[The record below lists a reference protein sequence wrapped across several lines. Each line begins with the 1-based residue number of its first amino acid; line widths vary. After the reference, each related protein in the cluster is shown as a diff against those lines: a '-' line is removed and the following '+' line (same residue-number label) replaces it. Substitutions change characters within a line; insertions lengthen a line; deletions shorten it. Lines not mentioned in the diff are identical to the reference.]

1 MFELLYLCYR
11 LRYGKEVTSMK
22 FKFLVILLA
31 QEILEEN
38 ITINDVP
45 KKLQQLV
52 IVYIKENF
60 DIEITVDQE

>member
-1 MFELLYLCYR
+1 
-11 LRYGKEVTSMK
+11 MK